1 MLGSNLLIASAVAWI
16 ASLLMMDGM
25 VTGLWGFILFW
36 TVMMAAMML
45 PAVMPT
51 VWLYATVAQTRR
63 QIGYDP
69 APTPMFVTGYLG
81 AWMVVGIGVAFM
93 HAVADMAMGNW
104 PLPIAGGALIITGA
118 CSPILHLTPCS
129 PV

>member
-63 QIGYDP
+63 QI
-69 APTPMFVTGYLG
+69 
-81 AWMVVGIGVAFM
+81 
-93 HAVADMAMGNW
+93 
-104 PLPIAGGALIITGA
+104 
-118 CSPILHLTPCS
+118 
-129 PV
+129 